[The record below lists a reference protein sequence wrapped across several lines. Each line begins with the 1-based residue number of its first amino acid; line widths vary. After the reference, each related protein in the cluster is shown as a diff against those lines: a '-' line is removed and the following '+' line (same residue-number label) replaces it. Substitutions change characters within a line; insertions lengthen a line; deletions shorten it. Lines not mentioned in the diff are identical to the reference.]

1 MLPWICLMAG
11 LANAAEQQDLSH
23 LSIQFWNGANGL
35 PEEAIFGMAETA
47 DGNLWLATRDGLIRF
62 DGQSFRVLYPGQS
75 PGFRD
80 NSFGSVLRVG
90 DSLWLGARDFI
101 AVSEP
106 DDYQSHLN
114 PHYRFLS
121 FPRTKREP
129 FGVIALY
136 SPKPDQIL
144 VHRSDGIYELNP
156 RALAAPRLFLPQP
169 VKGERIRAFHA
180 ARDGAY
186 HASSSAGVFRWD
198 GLSWQKLLD
207 TPDEVTSIHVSR
219 DGALWFFGRE
229 GLCRQTQGKTL
240 HIPMPGVIGPELIRS
255 MAEDRHGNIWA
266 GLIGGIA
273 RVRDGKAEFIS
284 LKGRLR
290 DDDMIQTIIEG
301 RDGSIWASSKWGCL
315 IRISQSLF
323 QSVDLRD
330 GIEDAAISALAESP
344 DGRLYI
350 GTRSRGVYVIEGR
363 RVAAKLPGTDTPF
376 LSGLEAL
383 PGRDLLM
390 LDLRG
395 LSLIGNHGVRPV
407 MKYSYNLA
415 GRYKALSRPA
425 PDHVYFGDSDHL
437 HRIALPLSQPARTE
451 RLAPLSLPREILD
464 LADGIWAASWDQGV
478 YHYRDGR
485 HKVYP
490 FEDTGEIKYF
500 SLMELTSRYLLVGT
514 LKGALVFDR
523 HNRIYV
529 ARTPIFP
536 LEQVMA
542 IEDDGA
548 GKIWLGCRRSLLAV
562 SRTALLDYLEGKVDA
577 VIPLRFTNQNGL
589 PSSNFGI
596 ATSAPSLRSK
606 NGELW
611 FASMNGAVYFNPSR
625 LNLAFPPLR
634 CAIAEI
640 LIDGIRQPVR
650 SSVQVR
656 AGATNIEIRYAALGG
671 HAGENPVYR
680 YRLAGSSPSWTETSS
695 TGALLSKLP
704 HGKHR
709 FEIQARSTAIEW
721 TTPIAVLQIDLK
733 PFWFE
738 RTEVQALLVVI
749 LVASTIGFGLY
760 RRRLRLAYQAELEAR
775 VSARTAE
782 LAQARAVAENAARV
796 KSDFL
801 ATMSHE
807 IRTPMNGVI
816 GMLELLRQTP
826 LGEEQRRLI
835 SVMER
840 CGNSLVG
847 IVNDILDHSKME
859 AGKLTIESAPFS
871 LLEICSDLEELFA
884 PQAAVRA
891 VSFRCECPEVVHPW
905 RKGDAARIRQVLLNL
920 LSNAMKFTE
929 KGSVCLSVS
938 ETKPGEIVFEVT
950 DTGIGIPA
958 DKLKD
963 IFEPF
968 TQAEC
973 STTRRYGGTGL
984 GLTISVGLAQAM
996 GGALE
1001 ASSQP
1006 GEGST
1011 FTLRLPLPPC
1021 EEPAAMAVEP
1031 QGSHAPPDGLRVLV
1045 VEDNAVNRHLVV
1057 SLLKRMGCHVLSAN
1071 DGLEALETVASDDLD
1086 LVLMDC
1092 HMPRLNGYE
1101 ATRQI
1106 RLTSSVP
1113 IVALTAGVLDEEIAR
1128 CYAAGMNQV
1137 LPKPIRAEALR
1148 QLLLTF
1154 SPMEKGQLSS

>member
-11 LANAAEQQDLSH
+11 LAQAAEQQDLSH

-114 PHYRFLS
+114 PHYRFLR

-136 SPKPDQIL
+136 SPRPGQIL

-156 RALAAPRLFLPQP
+156 QTLAAPRLFLPQP

-180 ARDGAY
+180 ARDGSY
-186 HASSSAGVFRWD
+186 YASCSAGVFRWD
-198 GLSWQKLLD
+198 GLAWQKLAD
-207 TPDEVTSIHVSR
+207 TPGDVTSIHVGR
-219 DGALWFFGRE
+219 DGALWYFSSE
-229 GLCRQTQGKTL
+229 GLYRRTQGKTL
-240 HIPMPGVIGPELIRS
+240 RLPIPGIIAIELIRS
-255 MAEDRHGNIWA
+255 MAEDREGNIWA
-266 GLIGGIA
+266 GLVGGIA
-273 RVRDGKAEFIS
+273 RVRDGKVEFIS

-290 DDDMIQTIIEG
+290 DDDMVQTIMEG

-315 IRISQSLF
+315 IRISQPLF
-323 QSVDLRD
+323 QSMDLRD
-330 GIEDAAISALAESP
+330 GLDDAAIAALAEAP
-344 DGRLYI
+344 DGGFYV
-350 GTRSRGVYVIEGR
+350 GTRTKGVYAIEGK
-363 RVAAKLPGTDTPF
+363 RVIGKLPGTGAAF

-383 PGRDLLM
+383 PNKELLM

-395 LSLIGNHGVRPV
+395 LSHIDKQGVRPV

-425 PDHVYFGDSDHL
+425 ADHVYFGDSDHL
-437 HRIALPLSQPARTE
+437 HRIALPLSKPARTE

-464 LADGIWAASWDQGV
+464 LEDGVWAASWDQGV
-478 YHYRDGR
+478 YRYHDGR

-490 FEDTGEIKYF
+490 FEDTGEIKYL
-500 SLMELTSRYLLVGT
+500 SLIELSKRYLIVGT
-514 LKGALVFDR
+514 LKGILVFDR
-523 HNRIYV
+523 VSQTY
-529 ARTPIFP
+529 ATRTPIFP

-542 IEDDGA
+542 IEDDRA

-562 SRTALLDYLEGKVDA
+562 SRAELFRYLEGKVDT
-577 VIPLRFTNQNGL
+577 VIPLRFTTQNGL
-589 PSSNFGI
+589 QSANFGL
-596 ATSAPSLRSK
+596 ATSAPSVRRA

-611 FASMNGAVYFNPSR
+611 FASVNGAIHFQPGG

-640 LIDGIRQPVR
+640 LIDGIPQPVR
-650 SSVQVR
+650 SSIQVR
-656 AGATNIEIRYAALGG
+656 AGATNIEIRYSVLGG
-671 HAGENPVYR
+671 HAGENPVFR
-680 YRLAGSSPSWTETSS
+680 YRLAGVSQSWTETLS
-695 TGALLSKLP
+695 TAALFSKLP
-704 HGKHR
+704 HGKYR
-709 FEIQARSTAIEW
+709 FEIQARSAAIEW
-721 TTPIAVLQIDLK
+721 IAPVAALEFELQ

-738 RTEVQALLVVI
+738 RPAVQALLLAI
-749 LVASTIGFGLY
+749 LVASAIAFGLY

-775 VSARTAE
+775 VSVRTAE
-782 LAQARAVAENAARV
+782 LAQARAIAENAARV
-796 KSDFL
+796 KADFL

-826 LGEEQRRLI
+826 LGEEQRQLI
-835 SVMER
+835 SVMDR

-859 AGKLTIESAPFS
+859 AGKLRIESAPFS
-871 LLEICSDLEELFA
+871 MLEICSDLEELFA
-884 PQAAVRA
+884 PQAAARA
-891 VSFRCECPEVVHPW
+891 VSFSCECPESVSPW

-929 KGSVCLSVS
+929 KGSVCLSIS
-938 ETKPGEIVFEVT
+938 ETKPGEIIFDVI
-950 DTGIGIPA
+950 DSGIGIPA
-958 DKLKD
+958 DKLQD

-968 TQAEC
+968 TQAES

-984 GLTISVGLAQAM
+984 GLAISVGLAKAM
-996 GGALE
+996 GGTLS
-1001 ASSQP
+1001 ASSRM
-1006 GEGST
+1006 GAGST
-1011 FTLRLPLPPC
+1011 FTLSLPLPVC
-1021 EEPAAMAVEP
+1021 DPAE
-1031 QGSHAPPDGLRVLV
+1031 APDHDTEASTISPAGIRVLV

-1057 SLLKRMGCHVLSAN
+1057 SLLKRFGCEVVSAN
-1071 DGLEALETVASDDLD
+1071 DGVEALEIFASGSFD

-1092 HMPRLNGYE
+1092 HMPHLDGYE
-1101 ATRQI
+1101 ATRRI
-1106 RLTSSVP
+1106 RGYSQVP
-1113 IVALTAGVLDEEIAR
+1113 IVALTAGVLDDEISL

-1137 LPKPIRAEALR
+1137 LPKPIRANALR
-1148 QLLLTF
+1148 QILIDLPQTR
-1154 SPMEKGQLSS
+1154 KG

>member
-11 LANAAEQQDLSH
+11 LAQAAEQQDLSH
-23 LSIQFWNGANGL
+23 LSIQSWNGANGL
-35 PEEAIFGMAETA
+35 PEEAIFSMAETP

-62 DGQSFRVLYPGQS
+62 DGQSFRILYPGQS

-114 PHYRFLS
+114 PYYRFLS

-144 VHRSDGIYELNP
+144 IHRSDGIYELNP
-156 RALAAPRLFLPQP
+156 KALATPRLFLPQS

-186 HASSSAGVFRWD
+186 YAASAAGVFRWD
-198 GLSWQKLLD
+198 GMSWRELPD
-207 TPDEVTSIHVSR
+207 TPAEVTSIHVSR
-219 DGALWFFGRE
+219 DGALWYFSRE
-229 GLCRQTQGKTL
+229 GLYRRVQGKTL
-240 HIPMPGVIGPELIRS
+240 RLPMPGIIAPELIRS

-266 GLIGGIA
+266 GLVGGIA
-273 RVRDGKAEFIS
+273 CVRDGKTKFIS

-290 DDDMIQTIIEG
+290 DDDMIQTIMEG
-301 RDGSIWASSKWGCL
+301 SDGSIWASSKWGCL
-315 IRISQSLF
+315 IRIFQPLF

-350 GTRSRGVYVIEGR
+350 GTRSRGVYALEGR
-363 RVAAKLPGTDTPF
+363 RIVGKLPGTDTPF

-395 LSLIGNHGVRPV
+395 LSLIEKDGVRPV
-407 MKYSYNLA
+407 LKYSYNLA

-464 LADGIWAASWDQGV
+464 LDDGVWAASWDQGV

-485 HKVYP
+485 HKAYS

-500 SLMELTSRYLLVGT
+500 SLMELSSRYLLVGT
-514 LKGALVFDR
+514 LTGALVFDR
-523 HNRIYV
+523 QSRIYV
-529 ARTPIFP
+529 TRTPIFP

-548 GKIWLGCRRSLLAV
+548 GKIWFGCRRSLLAV
-562 SRTALLDYLEGKVDA
+562 SRAELLRYLEGMVDT

-596 ATSAPSLRSK
+596 ATSSPSLRSK

-611 FASMNGAVYFNPSR
+611 FASVNGAVYFDPSG

-640 LIDGIRQPVR
+640 LIDGIPHPVR
-650 SSVQVR
+650 SYVQVR
-656 AGATNIEIRYAALGG
+656 AGATNVEIRYAVLGG

-680 YRLAGSSPSWTETSS
+680 YRLAGSSQSWTETLSS
-695 TGALLSKLP
+695 AALFSKLP
-704 HGKHR
+704 RGKHR
-709 FEIQARSTAIEW
+709 FEIQARSAAIKW
-721 TTPIAVLQIDLK
+721 TTPVAVLQIELQS
-733 PFWFE
+733 FWFE
-738 RTEVQALLVVI
+738 RPVVRALLVAI

-782 LAQARAVAENAARV
+782 LAQARAIAENAARA

-816 GMLELLRQTP
+816 GMLELLRQTQ

-840 CGNSLVG
+840 CGDSLVG

-859 AGKLTIESAPFS
+859 AGKLTIEVAPFS
-871 LLEICSDLEELFA
+871 IAEICSDLEELFA
-884 PQAAVRA
+884 PQAAAR
-891 VSFRCECPEVVHPW
+891 SIGFRCDCPDSLPPW
-905 RKGDAARIRQVLLNL
+905 RKGDTARIRQVLLNL

-929 KGSVCLSVS
+929 KGSVCLTVGESQ
-938 ETKPGEIVFEVT
+938 PGEIVFTVS
-950 DTGIGIPA
+950 DSGIGIPA

-968 TQAEC
+968 TQAES

-984 GLTISVGLAQAM
+984 GLTISVGLAHAM
-996 GGALE
+996 GGTLE

-1006 GEGST
+1006 GAGST
-1011 FTLRLPLPPC
+1011 FTLRLPLPAC
-1021 EEPAAMAVEP
+1021 EEPARLTPEP
-1031 QGSHAPPDGLRVLV
+1031 RGSHAPPNGLRVLV
-1045 VEDNAVNRHLVV
+1045 VEDNAVNCHLVV
-1057 SLLKRMGCHVLSAN
+1057 SLLKRLGCQVLSAN
-1071 DGLEALETVASDDLD
+1071 DGVEALEILSSAHLD

-1092 HMPRLNGYE
+1092 HMPRLDGYE
-1101 ATRQI
+1101 TTRRI

-1113 IVALTAGVLDEEIAR
+1113 IVALTAGVLEEEISR

-1154 SPMEKGQLSS
+1154 SQMEKGQLLG